1 MMKRCQSI
9 LVQVDTRRDEQAL
22 LFRAT
27 ELARSQQAALTIVD
41 VVPEFSWPLRLAAYD
56 LDEIRRAVVAQ
67 KQAAVDQL
75 AAPIRN
81 GGLTVTAKV
90 LCGKSSDQII
100 GEVVRSGHDLVMKDA
115 KGQYSQHPGTFGT
128 TAMRLIRFCPCPVW
142 AYRPRRSGSAG
153 RDRIAVAVDATAT
166 DETHQ
171 ELNRDIVAWAMQ
183 VSGDVIPD
191 IAHVWSVYGESLIKD
206 YLKRDEFEALVNDAE
221 QESRRQMEE
230 LLQPFSVSATDSHV
244 HLLRGE
250 PAQQLIQFVNE
261 GGCDVLV
268 LGTVARSGISG
279 LLLGNTS
286 ETLINRVEC
295 SVIAIKPAGFKT
307 PIHVA

>member
-1 MMKRCQSI
+1 MKRCQSI
-9 LVQVDTRRDEQAL
+9 LVQVDARRDEQAL
-22 LFRAT
+22 LARAT
-27 ELARSQQAALTIVD
+27 ELARVQQAALTIVD
-41 VVPEFSWPLRLAAYD
+41 VVPEFSWPVRLAASD
-56 LDEIRRAVVAQ
+56 LDELRQAVVAQ
-67 KQAAVDQL
+67 KQGAVDKL
-75 AAPIRN
+75 AAPIRD
-81 GGLTVTAKV
+81 GGVSVTAKV

-128 TAMRLIRFCPCPVW
+128 TAMRLIRYCPCPVW
-142 AYRPRRSGSAG
+142 AYRSRRSGSSG
-153 RDRIAVAVDATAT
+153 PDRIAVAVDVTAA
-166 DETHQ
+166 DEKHQ

-183 VSGDVIPD
+183 VSGEVTPD
-191 IAHVWSVYGESLIKD
+191 IAHVWSVYGESLIQD
-206 YLKRDEFEALVNDAE
+206 YMKRDEFEALVKDAE
-221 QESRRQMEE
+221 QEARREMEQ

-250 PAQQLIQFVNE
+250 PAQELIQFVNE
-261 GGCDVLV
+261 GNYDVLV

-279 LLLGNTS
+279 LLLGNTA